1 MDLRTVTKGGIW
13 LICLQSVNKKTA
25 FKIFPLFGLV
35 CRKELPLGDNG
46 FDCYIKSELML
57 KLTILLVTV
66 KNHFLQVYV
75 CEKNYIQLQ
84 LIL

>member
-1 MDLRTVTKGGIW
+1 
-13 LICLQSVNKKTA
+13 
-25 FKIFPLFGLV
+25 
-35 CRKELPLGDNG
+35 
-46 FDCYIKSELML
+46 ML

-66 KNHFLQVYV
+66 KNHFLQVYI